1 MSLLDPSILDDEHRW
16 LAHFCLEPDL
26 SETIEGFRKQLSSW
40 GVGIKQQEFLL
51 NLPPERLQTYRSL
64 VRQTLAHTIRLAA
77 PSAFNC
83 LSELGDQLITQFLFE
98 HGPKSRQLRFIT
110 EDFLNWLEEQVA
122 QSPSLFDNR
131 ILDLLRL
138 EQAELRSAAGQDETH
153 KEFPEIS
160 PNTKLRL
167 SRSSILLKLSSPVHS
182 LENRAR
188 TLEQLKELAVVSS
201 YVVVYRATDFRVKTL
216 DLNASAY
223 QVLIELETRETLA
236 EAISAAYQQLSRPLD
251 AAEVEKLANFLGEM
265 SHRGIISRA
274 D

>member
-1 MSLLDPSILDDEHRW
+1 M
-16 LAHFCLEPDL
+16 A
-26 SETIEGFRKQLSSW
+26 
-40 GVGIKQQEFLL
+40 
-51 NLPPERLQTYRSL
+51 
-64 VRQTLAHTIRLAA
+64 
-77 PSAFNC
+77 
-83 LSELGDQLITQFLFE
+83 
-98 HGPKSRQLRFIT
+98 
-110 EDFLNWLEEQVA
+110 DFLA